1 MCHRTKGRL
10 GRHCEQT
17 ERVFKVLSW
26 KTHDVSEEIEG
37 TLCEKQCLVSTG
49 RGLGAGEKAGQGPEH
64 EGLTD
69 KARKDSG

>member
-1 MCHRTKGRL
+1 MRHRTKGGL

-26 KTHDVSEEIEG
+26 KTHDVSEEMEG
-37 TLCEKQCLVSTG
+37 TLCGKQCLVSTG
-49 RGLGAGEKAGQGPEH
+49 RGLGAGQGPEH